1 MDRKDTELEDSKK
14 KFAKIV
20 KEENKGVAPSKPVTN
35 EGEVQLV
42 LFKGKEIR
50 QVFHNN
56 EWFFSVIDAI
66 AAISESDQPSRYWNE
81 LKAQLIKKEGF
92 SELFGNIEK
101 LKMLGSD
108 GKSYPTDA
116 VNTETLFRI
125 IQSIPSKKAEPFKK
139 WLAKV
144 GYERIQEFQD
154 PEIAIKR
161 ALLTYKVK
169 GYTDEWVNARI
180 QSIVSRKEVTNEWS
194 KRGIKDGLEYALLT
208 DAISLGTFG
217 LRTRDHKSIKD
228 LKKSHSL
235 RDHMSPLE
243 LALTMLGETT
253 TAEIAR
259 STDAQGFKDNKD
271 AAKTGGQIAG
281 NARKNIERKLNIKVV
296 TGANFLKEKKEQTT
310 LPE

>member
-1 MDRKDTELEDSKK
+1 MGKSNKEKL
-14 KFAKIV
+14 V
-20 KEENKGVAPSKPVTN
+20 KEAPL
-35 EGEVQLV
+35 EEEVQLV

-50 QVFHNN
+50 QKFHNN

-81 LKAQLIKKEGF
+81 LKAQLTKKEGF
-92 SELFGNIEK
+92 LELFANIEK
-101 LKMLGSD
+101 LKMPSAD
-108 GKSYPTDA
+108 GKSRETDA

-161 ALLTYKVK
+161 AMLTYKVK
-169 GYTDEWVNARI
+169 GYPDEWVNARI
-180 QSIVSRKEVTNEWS
+180 QTILSRKEITSEWS
-194 KRGIKDGLEYALLT
+194 KRGIEGMKYALLT
-208 DAISLGTFG
+208 DSISLGTFG
-217 LRTRDHKSIKD
+217 IKTQYHRNFKG
-228 LKKSHSL
+228 LKKHHNL

-253 TAEIAR
+253 TVEIAK
-259 STDAQGFKDNKD
+259 STNAQGFKENDE
-271 AAKTGGQIAG
+271 AAKAGGQIAG
-281 NARKNIERKLNIKVV
+281 NTRKNIEKQIGKKVV
-296 TGANFLKEKKEQTT
+296 TNSNFLGKKTEQIS